1 MTLDTVE
8 ERTEAQNQI
17 LSAYIAYIRNG
28 GLADSV
34 AESKEL
40 KGDYT
45 AAQIKELLDVSYD
58 SAMQTNGG
66 LCLYVYGTNL
76 VPGLDELAKETLI
89 QYAGELKNVE
99 KHTLVMTDTQTA
111 VVRSDTIYN
120 VQRTIYTERV
130 NTKDRLKNAVDALSG
145 NTLTYY
151 NGIVEDEK
159 EQALKEE
166 KLEETGTTA
175 DAVPAP
181 HVDKKKLIKYGL
193 VGGVLGAAGSIVIL
207 LLCFMYSKVIVA
219 DTDYTL
225 TMGMK
230 LLGNISESEMQEQL
244 GFVVAK
250 ILAACKKKE
259 ITKLALISSDMR
271 NISENMQEDLVKKL
285 EKQGIQLDVLA
296 EIVTDSEAMSKLFA
310 EGAAV
315 MIEKKGVSLYQR
327 VYDMVDLCMEN
338 EVSILGVI
346 DTRK

>member
-1 MTLDTVE
+1 MNQQNDRVIKVKNVFAYIRKYIALVIVLALCGAVGLAGLCYLKNKREIDAEQSQTPVKLEDMYEEFSETEKADISYALYSYDRMAEMEQYLDESLYMQIEPYHMQQKTYQFQIKLDVTLDTVE

-111 VVRSDTIYN
+111 VVRSDTVYN

-151 NGIVEDEK
+151 NGIV
-159 EQALKEE
+159 
-166 KLEETGTTA
+166 
-175 DAVPAP
+175 
-181 HVDKKKLIKYGL
+181 
-193 VGGVLGAAGSIVIL
+193 
-207 LLCFMYSKVIVA
+207 
-219 DTDYTL
+219 
-225 TMGMK
+225 
-230 LLGNISESEMQEQL
+230 
-244 GFVVAK
+244 
-250 ILAACKKKE
+250 
-259 ITKLALISSDMR
+259 R
-271 NISENMQEDLVKKL
+271 
-285 EKQGIQLDVLA
+285 
-296 EIVTDSEAMSKLFA
+296 
-310 EGAAV
+310 
-315 MIEKKGVSLYQR
+315 
-327 VYDMVDLCMEN
+327 
-338 EVSILGVI
+338 
-346 DTRK
+346 